1 MDTQVEARFFQ
12 CPVDAGLALMAGK
25 WKPRLLWK
33 LYRYQT
39 MRFSQFKRMLPDITD
54 KMLTQQLREL
64 EADGLIIRKVYPVV
78 PPKVEYTF
86 STFGKLLD
94 RHRPIR
100 MVHSHQCPRLL
111 LARPGATQSTAS
123 RLQSPPAGGLDRG
136 CEQARGCLCR
146 EDCRNPDQYR
156 ECSPSSG
163 QAGSGNLRSLRGM
176 GHLRLGQ

>member
-1 MDTQVEARFFQ
+1 MNTHVEARFFQ

-64 EADGLIIRKVYPVV
+64 EADRLIIRKVYPVV

-86 STFGKLLD
+86 SAFGKTLE
-94 RHRPIR
+94 PVIAAIATWGETYEQEIR
-100 MVHSHQCPRLL
+100 SCLELHDAASSQVL
-111 LARPGATQSTAS
+111 PGELS
-123 RLQSPPAGGLDRG
+123 
-136 CEQARGCLCR
+136 
-146 EDCRNPDQYR
+146 
-156 ECSPSSG
+156 
-163 QAGSGNLRSLRGM
+163 
-176 GHLRLGQ
+176 